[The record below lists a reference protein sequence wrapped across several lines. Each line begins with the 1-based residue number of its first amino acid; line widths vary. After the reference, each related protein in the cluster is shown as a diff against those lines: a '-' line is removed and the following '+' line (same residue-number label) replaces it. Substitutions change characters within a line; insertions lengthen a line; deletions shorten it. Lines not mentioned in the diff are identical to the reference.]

1 MELYLVR
8 HAVAHLRDAKRWP
21 DDGKRPLTPAGEDRF
36 RQAARGL
43 RRVAPTVDLVLA
55 SPFDRAWRTAE
66 LLHEEAGWSK
76 PERCEAIEADRSPT
90 EGIEALRSHLG
101 AGSVALV
108 GHEPNLSELA
118 SILLTGNAT
127 RLSMDFKKGGVA
139 CLQLDDGLRRS
150 SALLRWFV
158 SPKVLRSLAE

>member
-8 HAVAHLRDAKRWP
+8 HAVAHPRDAQRWP
-21 DDGKRPLTPAGEDRF
+21 DDGRRPLTSAGEDRF

-43 RRVAPTVDLVLA
+43 RRIVPTVQLVLV

-66 LLHEEAGWSK
+66 LLHEEAGWPK

-90 EGIEALRSHLG
+90 EGIEALRSHLD

-108 GHEPNLSELA
+108 GHEPNLSELT

-139 CLQLDDGLRRS
+139 YLQLDDNLRRG

-158 SPKVLRSLAE
+158 SPKVLRSLAK